1 MTQKE
6 QDVRENL
13 AILNNIGKK
22 LDIVRNELLPLYGNV
37 TLKEVEELLWNQ
49 YLKIN
54 QRVHLVFEDNKS

>member
-22 LDIVRNELLPLYGNV
+22 LDVVRNELLPLYGNV

-54 QRVHLVFEDNKS
+54 QKVHLVFEDNKD

>member
-22 LDIVRNELLPLYGNV
+22 LDIVRNDLLPLYGNV
-37 TLKEVEELLWNQ
+37 TLKEVEEILWNQ
-49 YLKIN
+49 YLRIDKKI
-54 QRVHLVFEDNKS
+54 HLVFEDNKG

>member
-1 MTQKE
+1 MIQKE

-22 LDIVRNELLPLYGNV
+22 LGIVRNDLLPLYGNI

-49 YLKIN
+49 YLRIDKKI
-54 QRVHLVFEDNKS
+54 HLVFEDNNG

>member
-22 LDIVRNELLPLYGNV
+22 LDIIRNSLLPLYGNV

-49 YLKIN
+49 YFKIDKKI
-54 QRVHLVFEDNKS
+54 HSVFEDNKS

>member
-22 LDIVRNELLPLYGNV
+22 LDIIRNDLLPLYGNV
-37 TLKEVEELLWNQ
+37 TLKEVEELLWDQ
-49 YLKIN
+49 YFRIDKKI
-54 QRVHLVFEDNKS
+54 HLVFEDNKG

>member
-6 QDVRENL
+6 QDVRECL

-37 TLKEVEELLWNQ
+37 TLKEVEELLWDQ
-49 YLKIN
+49 YLRIN
-54 QRVHLVFEDNKS
+54 KKVHLVFEDNKG

>member
-6 QDVRENL
+6 QNVRENL

-22 LDIVRNELLPLYGNV
+22 LDIIRNELLPLYGNI

-49 YLKIN
+49 YLRINEKI
-54 QRVHLVFEDNKS
+54 HLVFEDNKS

>member
-22 LDIVRNELLPLYGNV
+22 LDIVRNGLLPLYGNV

-54 QRVHLVFEDNKS
+54 ERIHLVFEDNKG

>member
-6 QDVRENL
+6 QDVRGNL

-22 LDIVRNELLPLYGNV
+22 LDIVRNSLLPLYGNV

-49 YLKIN
+49 YFKIDKKI
-54 QRVHLVFEDNKS
+54 HSVFEDNKD